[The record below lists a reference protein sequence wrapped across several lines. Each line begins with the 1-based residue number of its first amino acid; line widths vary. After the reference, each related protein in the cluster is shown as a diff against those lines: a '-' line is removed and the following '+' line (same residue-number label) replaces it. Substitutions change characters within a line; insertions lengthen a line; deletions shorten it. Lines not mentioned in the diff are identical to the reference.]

1 MQLRQQWR
9 WLMLKKLIPLG
20 AAIGCSLTFNVYATE
35 TAKEVQYAEVRDHY
49 KTVIR
54 RTPYT
59 VEVCSEKKVS
69 GDKTADTL
77 MGAIIGGA
85 IGQNITKNMPDGATA
100 GAIIGGILGNQNSTA
115 SDGTKLVCNQ
125 MKRYKESME
134 TIYSH
139 STITF
144 RSNGKDYTVRFNK

>member
-1 MQLRQQWR
+1 
-9 WLMLKKLIPLG
+9 MLKKLIPLG

-54 RTPYT
+54 RTPYN

-69 GDKTADTL
+69 GDKTGDTV
-77 MGAIIGGA
+77 MGAIIGGV
-85 IGQNITKNMPDGATA
+85 IGNNVTKNMPDGGTA
-100 GAIIGGILGNQNSTA
+100 GAIIGGILGNMNSTA
-115 SDGTKLVCNQ
+115 KDGTQLVCN
-125 MKRYKESME
+125 KLTRYKENME

-144 RSNGKDYTVRFNK
+144 RTNGKDYTISFKK